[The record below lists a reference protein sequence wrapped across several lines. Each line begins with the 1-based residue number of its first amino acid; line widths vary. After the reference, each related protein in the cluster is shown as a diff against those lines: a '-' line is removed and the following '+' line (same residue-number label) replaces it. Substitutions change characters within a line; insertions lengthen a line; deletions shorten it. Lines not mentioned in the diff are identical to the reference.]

1 MCLLACFPVSSPVT
15 PVTEAGRK
23 HASNFYD
30 AMGGW
35 LTGLAGERQTVPL
48 PTRCQWLSHPECMW
62 LRQQTIAPACAIVYM
77 QRVGK
82 TTGFTVIRFQLKAVG
97 LKKPRGRNR
106 DQMMSTGNDELTNLS
121 GRVVTMTMPG
131 FTAEVSLCENRGR
144 YRSHGSPSGAD
155 RIGYHALVEPQACG
169 AFKSLACNG
178 LILGCV
184 ACAAFTPN
192 VPAMVGCFAAC
203 LGTFYGYCRDC
214 IDVLDVPETGGGGG
228 GGGGGG
234 SPAGGTC
241 FPNKCCEWGDNG
253 ECTLCIPRTAACP

>member
-1 MCLLACFPVSSPVT
+1 MPPRLLPCFVARYARHRSGTQTCIKFLRP
-15 PVTEAGRK
+15 
-23 HASNFYD
+23 D

-106 DQMMSTGNDELTNLS
+106 DQMMSTGNDELTNLN

-144 YRSHGSPSGAD
+144 YRRHGPRVGPTGSAITHWLSRRRAE
-155 RIGYHALVEPQACG
+155 RS
-169 AFKSLACNG
+169 SLWR
-178 LILGCV
+178 V
-184 ACAAFTPN
+184 
-192 VPAMVGCFAAC
+192 
-203 LGTFYGYCRDC
+203 
-214 IDVLDVPETGGGGG
+214 
-228 GGGGGG
+228 
-234 SPAGGTC
+234 
-241 FPNKCCEWGDNG
+241 
-253 ECTLCIPRTAACP
+253 TA